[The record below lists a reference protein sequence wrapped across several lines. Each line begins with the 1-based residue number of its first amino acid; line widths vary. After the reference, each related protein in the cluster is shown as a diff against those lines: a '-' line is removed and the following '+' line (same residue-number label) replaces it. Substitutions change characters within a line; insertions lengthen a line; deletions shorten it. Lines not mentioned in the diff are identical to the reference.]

1 MEQRRKSLI
10 STLPIRNSD
19 LELRARELET
29 GNWELATCNLELE
42 AYPKPSFPRKISPIN
57 LLHLHAFEN

>member
-29 GNWELATCNLELE
+29 GNWELE